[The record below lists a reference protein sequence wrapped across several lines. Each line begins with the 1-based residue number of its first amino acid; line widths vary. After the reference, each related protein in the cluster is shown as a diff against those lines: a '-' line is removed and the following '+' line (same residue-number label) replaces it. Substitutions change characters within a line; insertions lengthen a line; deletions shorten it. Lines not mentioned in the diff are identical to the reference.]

1 MQELHVF
8 DRSLRAVYHRDAVA
22 GRYGRVGRRMVNIA
36 DPAGGHDRYFGQH
49 RIDFM
54 LFQIQHV
61 SAEAGDVR
69 RAFFDQLA
77 QVVLRQDVDRE
88 MMLVDFD
95 VVVALDAAHQR
106 AFDLVAGDVF
116 VVQDAVLAVPSFAG
130 QFVASRAVLVEFRAP
145 VDQLFD
151 DRRRMRH
158 DLFDRRPVANAR
170 AAHQRVVDVFL
181 ERVGIVHYRCDAALR
196 VIRVAFAELAFG
208 DDHYLSV
215 FGGFQR
221 EAESGD
227 TAADDQKIRFYIH
240 CKISF

>member
-1 MQELHVF
+1 M
-8 DRSLRAVYHRDAVA
+8 
-22 GRYGRVGRRMVNIA
+22 
-36 DPAGGHDRYFGQH
+36 
-49 RIDFM
+49 
-54 LFQIQHV
+54 
-61 SAEAGDVR
+61 
-69 RAFFDQLA
+69 
-77 QVVLRQDVDRE
+77 LRQDVDRE